1 MALAAQYRRLVVLTS
16 LLVLALAALGYRLY
30 DLQVLRHETLLEAAR
45 DNTQRTFL
53 REPRRGDILDARGNL
68 LATSKRVRTVCA
80 DPTLIGTN
88 QAAVA
93 RAIAPIL
100 KMSPSE
106 LAERLRLRT
115 WINDKGQ
122 TNVDKYVVLKRKIEE
137 EDWQRIVNA
146 MKEISFGV
154 DESKLPK
161 RMQSSYHYL
170 RQRAIFV
177 ESDQL
182 RVYPNAALAAHV
194 LGYVGVEEQA
204 TRNGRVPVTIG
215 RDGIEFTLNSVLT
228 GVQGW
233 CQTET
238 DSRRREIVSLREQD
252 VAPRSGLNAVLTLDA
267 GLQHIVESELAVAM
281 QKHTPISATAVAVRP
296 RTGEILALAN
306 LPNFDPNKPGAVPAD
321 YRRNRVISDL
331 AEPGS
336 TFKIV
341 VVSAALNERTVGLED
356 VFDCE
361 RGHFYFAGRLLRD
374 HAPYGLLTVLN
385 IITKSSNIGAAKIG
399 IKLGSEHLYE
409 YMRHF
414 GFGQRTGLPLLGEI
428 SGIVHPLPKWTKLS
442 ISRIPMGHEVAVTPL
457 QMAMAMCAIANGG
470 LLMRPVL
477 VDRLEDDQGQVIIKY
492 SPQPVRRVI
501 SEAAATQMVTALKS
515 AVATNGTGT
524 RARLDHYMVAGKTG
538 TAQKAGPGGY
548 QTGKYFSSF
557 IGFFPADDPELCI
570 SVVLDEPQH
579 GYYGGETAAPV
590 FRNIAE
596 RAGNYLAIRP
606 QFRPAETVAAAQ
618 ITGAVEAAA
627 GQRQF

>member
-1 MALAAQYRRLVVLTS
+1 MALAVQYRRLVVLTS
-16 LLVLALAALGYRLY
+16 LLVLALAGLGYRLY

-45 DNTQRTFL
+45 DNTQRTVL
-53 REPRRGDILDARGNL
+53 REPRRGDILDVRGNL

-100 KMSPSE
+100 KMNPSD

-137 EDWQRIVNA
+137 EDWQRIA
-146 MKEISFGV
+146 KTMKELSFGV

-161 RMQSSYHYL
+161 RVQSFYHYL

-177 ESDQL
+177 ESDQM

-194 LGYVGVEEQA
+194 LGFVGVEEQA

-252 VAPRSGLNAVLTLDA
+252 VAPRSGLNVVLTLDA

-281 QKHTPISATAVAVRP
+281 QKHTPISAAAVAVRP

-306 LPNFDPNKPGAVPAD
+306 LPNFDPNQPGAAPAD
-321 YRRNRVISDL
+321 ARRNRVISDL

-341 VVSAALNERTVGLED
+341 VVSAALNERTVGLEE

-361 RGHFYFAGRLLRD
+361 RGHFY
-374 HAPYGLLTVLN
+374 
-385 IITKSSNIGAAKIG
+385 
-399 IKLGSEHLYE
+399 
-409 YMRHF
+409 
-414 GFGQRTGLPLLGEI
+414 
-428 SGIVHPLPKWTKLS
+428 
-442 ISRIPMGHEVAVTPL
+442 
-457 QMAMAMCAIANGG
+457 
-470 LLMRPVL
+470 
-477 VDRLEDDQGQVIIKY
+477 
-492 SPQPVRRVI
+492 
-501 SEAAATQMVTALKS
+501 
-515 AVATNGTGT
+515 
-524 RARLDHYMVAGKTG
+524 
-538 TAQKAGPGGY
+538 
-548 QTGKYFSSF
+548 
-557 IGFFPADDPELCI
+557 
-570 SVVLDEPQH
+570 
-579 GYYGGETAAPV
+579 
-590 FRNIAE
+590 
-596 RAGNYLAIRP
+596 
-606 QFRPAETVAAAQ
+606 
-618 ITGAVEAAA
+618 
-627 GQRQF
+627 